1 MDGDEVRQDVEEEE
15 EEEEKENEHSVAS
28 SRKEAAA
35 AQRSTQKS
43 TRLFFT
49 VSRVCVCFH
58 RDYNRSNK
66 KQQKREEGGQGSCR
80 DPSPMPAYPRSH
92 QWLPASSTFHAR
104 LSSMASRVAS
114 SNWDYRGAAPRSDTS
129 LQMRAGTLQ
138 ERGWLLTHWERP
150 STPSTR
156 CRCATWLTAW

>member
-1 MDGDEVRQDVEEEE
+1 MDAMRSG
-15 EEEEKENEHSVAS
+15 KAS
-28 SRKEAAA
+28 KKTKKKA
-35 AQRSTQKS
+35 S
-43 TRLFFT
+43 TRQA
-49 VSRVCVCFH
+49 RRRKQQRH
-58 RDYNRSNK
+58 RDPPRNLLESFLQCVGVVSPRLQSL
-66 KQQKREEGGQGSCR
+66 QQKATEEGSGGQGSCR

-104 LSSMASRVAS
+104 LSSMASRVAN

-138 ERGWLLTHWERP
+138 QRGWLLTHWEWP